1 MPNLAVH
8 RSLVVVDI
16 LLPDLL
22 VVFEELDSPCIK
34 AAGLTECMWRLLVAT
49 VEQLKETARVRPRAV
64 ILKSKNHMMSNLL
77 GSLDQER
84 VPPGTV
90 FCSFRI

>member
-1 MPNLAVH
+1 M
-8 RSLVVVDI
+8 

-22 VVFEELDSPCIK
+22 VVFEELDSPWIN
-34 AAGLTECMWRLLVAT
+34 AAGLTEYMWRLLVAT

-77 GSLDQER
+77 GSLDHER
-84 VPPGTV
+84 VPLGTV